1 MPPMTPMI
9 TMPLMTTSL
18 ETFALLSP
26 EITLV
31 AAAILVFVAGAF
43 AGFRSGWLGAV
54 LGIAAAVA
62 LAGGQ
67 PDGGATLVSGTIT
80 IDGFSIYV
88 RWMVLVLGG
97 LLALVQAGDVFASA
111 SSRSGGSWRGST
123 CEEAGTFLL
132 LLAGLSLTG
141 VANDLVLL
149 FVGLEL
155 VSIPTYILLALKR
168 TDAHGQEA
176 ALKYF
181 FLSLV
186 ASALFLYALVC
197 LYGIGGST
205 SLAVIGQRL
214 CSTDEQLIGM
224 ATVLLPVALGMA
236 MAGAAF
242 RLAAVPMHFY
252 APDVYEGTSPG
263 NAALL
268 ATLPK
273 VAGIV
278 VLLRLL
284 ALGLGGQAIS
294 MAAPPS
300 LGAASLAGS
309 ASLAGAA
316 SLGEAALTYL
326 TLFWQLS
333 AVLAA
338 LTMTVGNVMA
348 LLQTNLRRLLA
359 CSSIAHAGYLLL
371 GVAVA
376 AASGAACVDTL
387 GNGSIQTASDTSW
400 TLGLG
405 GASATLFYLSTYV
418 LATVGIFAALTY
430 LGHRWPEW
438 SSGSGPRPLRQEIT
452 SVEDLDGLSGT
463 NPVAACGIAMFVLSL
478 AGIPPLPGFWG
489 KLSLA
494 IAAMEVDWNA
504 RIAWGSRRAA
514 FVSLAV
520 ILVLNAAIAAAYYLR
535 IIAAIY
541 FRSAKRGVQADGGIS
556 AGVAMLVCMALVL
569 MATLS
574 PRGLFAS
581 ASQAGSVVSR
591 NILSDSVGSDSF
603 PASPHTVAP

>member
-1 MPPMTPMI
+1 MTTMI

-31 AAAILVFVAGAF
+31 AAAILIFMAGAF
-43 AGFRSGWLGAV
+43 TGFRSGWLGAL
-54 LGIAAAVA
+54 LGIAAAMA
-62 LAGGQ
+62 MAGGQ
-67 PDGGATLVSGTIT
+67 PSDGATLVSGTIT
-80 IDGFSIYV
+80 IDGFSIYI

-97 LLALVQAGDVFASA
+97 LLTLVQAGDVFASA
-111 SSRSGGSWRGST
+111 VSRSGGSWRGST

-176 ALKYF
+176 SLKYF

-214 CSTDEQLIGM
+214 CSTDEQLVGM

-300 LGAASLAGS
+300 LESAALTRS
-309 ASLAGAA
+309 AA
-316 SLGEAALTYL
+316 LGEAALTYL

-387 GNGSIQTASDTSW
+387 GDGSIQTASDTSW

-438 SSGSGPRPLRQEIT
+438 TSGSGPRPLRQEIT

-504 RIAWGSRRAA
+504 RITLGSRRAA

-541 FRSAKRGVQADGGIS
+541 FRSAKRGVQADGGIA

-569 MATLS
+569 MATLQ

-581 ASQAGSVVSR
+581 ASLAGSIVSR

-603 PASPHTVAP
+603 PPSPHTVAR